1 MSPGYPILAAALAGV
16 LGIAVIGQIRGDDSD
31 TTAIAPA
38 ASPATSVP
46 ISSPATTVAPVD
58 PPAAPTTAASTTS
71 AASTTV
77 PVPTPEVAL
86 PAGLP
91 ADGNCPEAGRA
102 AVVDRDHQLT
112 WLCADG
118 APTAMMPITSAWS
131 MPDPGDYSV
140 YAKDLN
146 ASSTFGGYFSTMT
159 HFVAFAYGE
168 NTGAR
173 VAFHSVPRYPGGGFV
188 QPLESVG
195 DRGRRG
201 ESSGCI
207 RVLPD
212 DAVRIWEWLAI
223 GDAVRVIS

>member
-1 MSPGYPILAAALAGV
+1 MSPGYSILAATLVGV
-16 LGIAVIGQIRGDDSD
+16 LGIAAVGQIRGGDTDTGVTVPAAPVAV
-31 TTAIAPA
+31 TTA
-38 ASPATSVP
+38 T
-46 ISSPATTVAPVD
+46 SSPTTAVPSVDVTVAPPTSAV
-58 PPAAPTTAASTTS
+58 PTTVSAAPT
-71 AASTTV
+71 
-77 PVPTPEVAL
+77 VAL

-91 ADGNCPEAGRA
+91 ADGDCPEAGRA
-102 AVVDRDHQLT
+102 AVVDRGRQLT

-118 APTAMMPITSAWS
+118 APAAMMPITSAWS
-131 MPDPGDYSV
+131 MPDPGDYAV

-146 ASSTFGGYFSTMT
+146 ASSTFGGSFSTMT

-195 DRGRRG
+195 DLGRRG